1 MTETKIG
8 FSAFIIIRQA
18 LNFEVLFWK
27 RNFALWLWKLNFEVW
42 PSETNFG
49 FWLDSILSSVQ
60 ETNFGVFKRDGLN
73 FEVVALTKPILE
85 WLACFRPK
93 RRKPM
98 QNDCQMFP
106 GILAR
111 LSPGGF
117 FRDFRKTNF
126 GFSEMAMLDKAFSY
140 CALSGLSGLSK
151 SWSIDEKK
159 SCPMKEKRNSSYRCC
174 LFFCSKFV

>member
-1 MTETKIG
+1 M
-8 FSAFIIIRQA
+8 
-18 LNFEVLFWK
+18 
-27 RNFALWLWKLNFEVW
+27 
-42 PSETNFG
+42 
-49 FWLDSILSSVQ
+49 Q

-140 CALSGLSGLSK
+140 CALSGWSGLHIMFNK
-151 SWSIDEKK
+151 T
-159 SCPMKEKRNSSYRCC
+159 SSYSCC
-174 LFFCSKFV
+174 LVFSLKLSYAAMIISINCCLDFEKDTGNSVVPLLE